1 MTKKVAVLLSTYN
14 GAQYLEEYLDSLAS
28 QDRQDIT
35 LFVRDDGSS
44 DETLQILKKHRENSR
59 LTLHLLDSD
68 AHLGAAQSFLRLL
81 GDAGDSF
88 ETYAF
93 GDQDDIWL
101 PDKLTRAV
109 NKLATIPWKVPGLYC
124 SRLEYV
130 DETARPLKWSNIPR
144 RIGFGNAVVEN
155 IATGCSTVINQSARA
170 LILSRLPNAPI
181 MHDWWCYLV
190 VSCFGSVVYD
200 EYPGVQYRQHGS
212 NLIGVPTSLVSE
224 INRRLKRFFRSDGG
238 VFRLSDQVKEFLA
251 AFGDRIP
258 EDQRQVL
265 NLAISGKSIFN
276 DRIRLAKTRKIWRQR
291 KIDDWMTRILI
302 IMNHY

>member
-1 MTKKVAVLLSTYN
+1 MPKKVAVLLSTYN

-35 LFVRDDGSS
+35 VFVRDDGSS

-59 LTLHLLDSD
+59 LTLHMLDSD
-68 AHLGAAQSFLRLL
+68 AHLGAAQSYLRLL
-81 GDAGDSF
+81 GVAGDSF
-88 ETYAF
+88 VTYAF

-109 NKLATIPWKVPGLYC
+109 NKLATIPWDVPGLYC

-130 DETARPLKWSNIPR
+130 DEKARPLKWSNIPR

-190 VSCFGSVVYD
+190 VSCFGSVVFD
-200 EYPGVQYRQHGS
+200 EYPGVKYRQHGG
-212 NLIGVPTSLVSE
+212 NAIGAPTTSYTELGRRV
-224 INRRLKRFFRSDGG
+224 NRFIYSDSG
-238 VFRLSDQVKEFLA
+238 VFRFSEQAKEFLA

-258 EDQRQVL
+258 DDQRQIL

-291 KIDDWMTRILI
+291 KIDDWMIRILI